1 MNTKDI
7 FHISEDQAFDVD
19 NFKETFKD
27 KADLRATLEDY
38 FHIYDDYAEMSEDD
52 FDKAFEEYAGK
63 ESDNT
68 DDEESTEVTSSA
80 IGDIKYNFSLGKI
93 KEDDAIAQLTKNGKG
108 KREAKKI
115 LEKWKSNGIVKSS
128 VDSVA
133 DEIADYFGTEAGED
147 NVVECDDII
156 THEDS
161 EFIKDLLIDD
171 EDVKAKIG
179 LYTVRV
185 EESPEL
191 TNAVHLSV
199 EEDENNVVVGIE
211 KPENDFE
218 DEDGE
223 TSFVQINSE
232 EDYDDYGVHLPEG
245 YDFEDIKGM
254 WWEIDSEDGVSMKE
268 VIQQS
273 GDDEVFIII
282 DNDRVFFDTA
292 YNYIF
297 DSDAEPE
304 DYGFADEEFEEG
316 KYVGE

>member
-7 FHISEDQAFDVD
+7 FNITEDQAFDVD
-19 NFKETFKD
+19 DLKETFKD
-27 KADLRATLEDY
+27 KADLRAALEDY

-52 FDKAFEEYAGK
+52 FDKAFEEYT
-63 ESDNT
+63 SDKT
-68 DDEESTEVTSSA
+68 DDEDEETEIKSSA

-93 KEDDAIAQLTKNGKG
+93 KEDEAIAQLTKNGKG